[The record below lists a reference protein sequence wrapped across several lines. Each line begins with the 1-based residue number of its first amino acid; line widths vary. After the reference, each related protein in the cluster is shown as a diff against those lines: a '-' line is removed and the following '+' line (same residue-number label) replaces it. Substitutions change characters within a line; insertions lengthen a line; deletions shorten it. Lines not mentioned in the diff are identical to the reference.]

1 MIFKKKP
8 YYEQEGMRNYII
20 VKILTGLRPI
30 IPNNFSNSIITKLLK
45 KCWDSDSKL
54 RPSMNEVI
62 KELKLAIS
70 FNQEDSTSQYELG
83 NCYENGIGV
92 EKDINEAY
100 KW

>member
-1 MIFKKKP
+1 MIFKNKP
-8 YYEQEGMRNYII
+8 YYEQEGMKSYIM

-30 IPNNFSNSIITKLLK
+30 IPNNFNNLIIIKILNN
-45 KCWDSDSKL
+45 CWNSDSKL
-54 RPSMNEVI
+54 RPSMNEI
-62 KELKLAIS
+62 IEELKLAIS
-70 FNQEDSTSQYELG
+70 FNQEDSIDQYKLG